1 MAILVAA
8 APSSPN
14 LLQAENDD
22 CCHEDKEEQKETEW
36 SEESNL
42 NTYIKYINRSG
53 VITIFV
59 LFLLTA
65 EAGRKPSCEI
75 KNNISE
81 PPRR

>member
-36 SEESNL
+36 SEE
-42 NTYIKYINRSG
+42 
-53 VITIFV
+53 
-59 LFLLTA
+59 A
-65 EAGRKPSCEI
+65 
-75 KNNISE
+75 ISTLK
-81 PPRR
+81 